1 MSNKISKKY
10 IGPDQVGSVQLE
22 LENALSL
29 RAKNFAG
36 DVSVDLLEYSSGNQ
50 LTVQQNLYMADNT
63 NFLSLADLGD
73 TFFVKTDNSAGINV
87 VSNDLASGN
96 TGAINLISGNA
107 SSGNSGAISS
117 SSGSV
122 TGNFASGS
130 FNLTSGINSSASR
143 VSSNA
148 IATGQ
153 LFFATGNITDGTLG
167 STGTIQLRTGSIG
180 SAINLAHAGNSGS
193 ITIASG
199 ANRGVGASGSILISS
214 GQAFQGATGVI
225 QGLSGSCSTAAGPLF
240 STVLTGSASF
250 GSGQISNGTLGTTG
264 AASLFSGSLFFGSTL
279 VSFSGNTGSA
289 SLASG
294 SVTNTNAG
302 STIVSNTGNVTV
314 GSGFINNGSGS
325 TGSTTISTGSI
336 QLLATGASGSVTI
349 VSGGIT
355 NASASS
361 NSGSVLLQSG
371 SNSGSGNSGAMQ
383 FISGSAAV
391 GNSGAVTLGSGSCS
405 SATTGVSGTVTLA
418 SGSVTGILGLGD
430 SGAVTVRSGSSF
442 NGTSGQVQITTG
454 QGVNFNSGNVLINS
468 GDAFLGTSGDVS
480 LSTSVNAVTRGNI
493 NLNANTIQLGSVSDA
508 VNSVNYYFV
517 AGASINTLFNVG
529 GNQIELQFDQNTKF
543 MTDSVVDS
551 NNSGAI
557 SLFSGDV
564 VDGASGNI
572 NLYAGLASGTGSR
585 GIIGLN
591 GLYVDASSSNIKNV
605 LDPVDA
611 QDAATKSW
619 VEAQISSGTDFHKET
634 ITLDAT
640 DISNQYVDLEFECL
654 PQSVE
659 IGVGQRVNLYE
670 ISDYTVSV
678 DGGTGGVARIT
689 FAGPSA
695 TGGAEALVVDDIL
708 YISFVKA

>member
-10 IGPDQVGSVQLE
+10 IGTDQVGSVQLE

-29 RAKNFAG
+29 RAKNLVG
-36 DVSVDLLEYSSGNQ
+36 DASIDLLEYNESNEFTIQQSMFLNSTVNVESKNVNQAASTCFQLRTTTQSVSGTASGAMRFISGAVLGAISSGAI
-50 LTVQQNLYMADNT
+50 NL
-63 NFLSLADLGD
+63 LSG
-73 TFFVKTDNSAGINV
+73 DNSSASMAT
-87 VSNDLASGN
+87 SNTLATGSMNIN
-96 TGAINLISGNA
+96 TGAIIDGTQGQSGSISVR
-107 SSGNSGAISS
+107 SGAIGTVTNIAHIGNT
-117 SSGSV
+117 GSV
-122 TGNFASGS
+122 SIASGS
-130 FNLTSGINSSASR
+130 
-143 VSSNA
+143 
-148 IATGQ
+148 
-153 LFFATGNITDGTLG
+153 
-167 STGTIQLRTGSIG
+167 
-180 SAINLAHAGNSGS
+180 
-193 ITIASG
+193 
-199 ANRGVGASGSILISS
+199 NRGVGASGGVFITS

-225 QGLSGSCSTAAGPLF
+225 QGLSGSCSTAAGPLL

-314 GSGFINNGSGS
+314 GSGFINNGSGN
-325 TGSTTISTGSI
+325 TGSATISTGSI
-336 QLLATGASGSVTI
+336 QSLATGASGSI
-349 VSGGIT
+349 NMFSGVIT

-361 NSGSVLLQSG
+361 NTGAILLQSG

-383 FISGSAAV
+383 FISGSSA
-391 GNSGAVTLGSGSCS
+391 GNSGNVTLGSGSCS
-405 SATTGVSGTVTLA
+405 SPTTGVSGTVTLA
-418 SGSVTGILGLGD
+418 SGSVTGAIGTGD
-430 SGAVTVRSGSSF
+430 SGAVTVRSGSSL
-442 NGTSGQVQITTG
+442 NGVSGQVQITTG
-454 QGVNFNSGNVLINS
+454 QGVNFNSGSVIINS

-480 LSTSVNAVTRGNI
+480 LSTSANAVTRGNI

-508 VNSVNYYFV
+508 VNSVDYYFV

-564 VDGASGNI
+564 VDGTSGNI

-591 GLYVDASSSNIKNV
+591 GLYVDASSTNIKNV

-611 QDAATKSW
+611 QDAATKNY
-619 VEAQISSGTDFHKET
+619 VDQQIAAGTDFHKEV
-634 ITLDAT
+634 ITLSAG
-640 DISNQYVDLEFECL
+640 DISNQYVDLAFECL

-670 ISDYTVSV
+670 SSDYTVSV
-678 DGGTGGVARIT
+678 DGGTGGVARVT

-695 TGGAEALVVDDIL
+695 TGGAEALVDGDIL

>member
-29 RAKNFAG
+29 RAKNLVG
-36 DVSVDLLEYSSGNQ
+36 DASIDLLEYNESNEFTIQQSMFLNSTVNVESKNVNQAASTCFQLRTTTQSVSGIASGAMRFISGAVIGNTSSGG
-50 LTVQQNLYMADNT
+50 
-63 NFLSLADLGD
+63 LSMVSG
-73 TFFVKTDNSAGINV
+73 DNSSA
-87 VSNDLASGN
+87 SMASSTTLASGSVN
-96 TGAINLISGNA
+96 I
-107 SSGNSGAISS
+107 NSGAIS
-117 SSGSV
+117 
-122 TGNFASGS
+122 
-130 FNLTSGINSSASR
+130 
-143 VSSNA
+143 
-148 IATGQ
+148 
-153 LFFATGNITDGTLG
+153 DGTLG
-167 STGTIQLRTGSIG
+167 TTGQISARTGAIG
-180 SAINLAHAGNSGS
+180 ASVNIAHVGNTGSFLAGSGTNRGVGNSGIVQVTSGTAWQGNSGS
-193 ITIASG
+193 VSMF
-199 ANRGVGASGSILISS
+199 SGSTS
-214 GQAFQGATGVI
+214 A
-225 QGLSGSCSTAAGPLF
+225 AAGPLF
-240 STVLTGSASF
+240 STVVTGTSSF
-250 GSGQISNGTLGTTG
+250 GTGQISNGTLGTTG
-264 AASLFSGSLFFGSTL
+264 SASLFSGGLFFGSTL
-279 VSFSGNTGSA
+279 VTFTGNSGSVGMS
-289 SLASG
+289 SG

-302 STIVSNTGNVTV
+302 STIVSNTGNVSV
-314 GSGFINNGSGS
+314 GSGFINNGSGN
-325 TGSTTISTGSI
+325 TGSATISTGSI
-336 QLLATGASGSVTI
+336 QSLATGASGSVTI

-361 NSGSVLLQSG
+361 NTGAILLQSG
-371 SNSGSGNSGAMQ
+371 SNSGAGNSGGMQ
-383 FISGSAAV
+383 FISGSASA
-391 GNSGAVTLGSGSCS
+391 GNSGSVTLGSGSS
-405 SATTGVSGTVTLA
+405 SSNTTGVSGAVTLA
-418 SGSVTGILGLGD
+418 SGSVTGASGTGN
-430 SGAVTVRSGSSF
+430 SGAVTVRSGSSV
-442 NGTSGQVQITTG
+442 NGYSGTVEISSG
-454 QGVNFNSGNVLINS
+454 SSDNLNSGPVNINTGVAINGLS
-468 GDAFLGTSGDVS
+468 GGIFLYTN
-480 LSTSVNAVTRGNI
+480 VNAVTRGI
-493 NLNANTIQLGSVSDA
+493 IRLNASTIELGSLGDA
-508 VNSVNYYFV
+508 VNGVDYYF
-517 AGASINTLFNVG
+517 AGGASINTLYNVG
-529 GNQIELQFDQNTKF
+529 SDQIEFQFDKGTRF
-543 MTDSVVDS
+543 FSDSVADA

-557 SLFSGDV
+557 TLASGDV

-591 GLYVDASSSNIKNV
+591 GLYVDASSTNIKNV

-654 PQSVE
+654 PQSVQ